1 MYFSCFKTA
10 VSTFKNRCFYRLIPM
25 VLDPENGGII
35 ISFRLFHVHSDAF
48 VFLTTTVWAFC
59 KRRTIFFILCFYSNI
74 YLQKL
79 LIIRCLFFAM
89 KTKKWSLRLVIR

>member
-35 ISFRLFHVHSDAF
+35 ISFRLFHVHSYAF
-48 VFLTTTVWAFC
+48 VFLTTTVCTFC
-59 KRRTIFFILCFYSNI
+59 KRRTMFFMLCFYDNI
-74 YLQKL
+74 YLQNMFIL
-79 LIIRCLFFAM
+79 LCVFCAM
-89 KTKKWSLRLVIR
+89 KAKNGLYAW